1 MPRIEAKKTAIF
13 WMCNGTFYRYK
24 HGIFNILTSL
34 SRCMAL
40 WKWFS
45 VIASLAFQCPIETT
59 CDQISW
65 SHLIL
70 RSAKEYVWFCFRY
83 AFGMYCKK
91 KCLYAWNSITMYAT
105 SSLTTAT
112 EANRNRF
119 CDISLKKLEQ
129 WAIQCK
135 TTQVEEHYF
144 SKFFEAQI
152 DLLTL
157 KISSSF
163 FSFVGFLIE

>member
-1 MPRIEAKKTAIF
+1 
-13 WMCNGTFYRYK
+13 
-24 HGIFNILTSL
+24 
-34 SRCMAL
+34 
-40 WKWFS
+40 
-45 VIASLAFQCPIETT
+45 
-59 CDQISW
+59 
-65 SHLIL
+65 
-70 RSAKEYVWFCFRY
+70 
-83 AFGMYCKK
+83 
-91 KCLYAWNSITMYAT
+91 MYAT
-105 SSLTTAT
+105 SSLTKAT

-163 FSFVGFLIE
+163 FPSLVF